1 MLDTEE
7 ATVGVLKILRIFERE
22 REKKKVREIGVMD
35 SKELEA
41 TEVIEIG
48 NLLAIYFLHR
58 KQK

>member
-7 ATVGVLKILRIFERE
+7 ATVGVLKIPRIFERE